1 MMNGRS
7 AGVGFL
13 LMGLYLI
20 YNNLEKSSLFNSGKD
35 AAEHNAFLALGVF
48 LLVIILLFLYKNLK

>member
-1 MMNGRS
+1 
-7 AGVGFL
+7 
-13 LMGLYLI
+13 MGLYLI